1 LRPIQFEMFVE
12 EYDQIKKVIE
22 QGDSLEEV
30 IHKAFEEEG
39 ESLIPIIE
47 GWLETEFKR
56 VVKKIV

>member
-1 LRPIQFEMFVE
+1 MFVE